1 MTTPEIIPIK
11 TGFVHSFLI
20 KQNNNCI
27 LVDAGVKNHIHT
39 YKNSFSENHILPNQ
53 IKLIVLTHTH
63 YDHSGNVNEL
73 KKICGA
79 KILVHENEAENLKT
93 GFTPIPDGTG
103 VLTKIIVAFG
113 RTFRVKYASPPATV
127 PHILNKSEFDLTS
140 FGINGKVIHT
150 PGHTAGSQSVL
161 LGKSLIAGD
170 TFFNIRNR
178 VMFPPFANNV
188 AILLKTWETLFN
200 MEVTTIFPAHGPSFG
215 VEKIM
220 PVYEKW
226 KKKYC

>member
-73 KKICGA
+73 KNA
-79 KILVHENEAENLKT
+79 
-93 GFTPIPDGTG
+93 
-103 VLTKIIVAFG
+103 
-113 RTFRVKYASPPATV
+113 
-127 PHILNKSEFDLTS
+127 ILNSGECKLKIFRYG
-140 FGINGKVIHT
+140 FVK
-150 PGHTAGSQSVL
+150 
-161 LGKSLIAGD
+161 
-170 TFFNIRNR
+170 
-178 VMFPPFANNV
+178 NV
-188 AILLKTWETLFN
+188 FER
-200 MEVTTIFPAHGPSFG
+200 
-215 VEKIM
+215 
-220 PVYEKW
+220 
-226 KKKYC
+226 